1 MFVFMTN
8 EESRRIL
15 KNDTAQQLYN
25 NTAEAIFKKW
35 TAFFEKEKKKKCAC
49 VILSGFKEKIL
60 FFFSCKK
67 NFN

>member
-1 MFVFMTN
+1 MTR

-35 TAFFEKEKKKKCAC
+35 TAFFEKEKKKN
-49 VILSGFKEKIL
+49 VHV
-60 FFFSCKK
+60 
-67 NFN
+67 